1 MYSEKKHEHINFS
14 DMLDSGFLYLCGI
27 RTNVLEDTK
36 YLVDIYRTVLFY
48 VQGVLCSGKKY

>member
-1 MYSEKKHEHINFS
+1 
-14 DMLDSGFLYLCGI
+14 MLDAGLLYLCGV

-48 VQGVLCSGKKY
+48 VQGVLCSGNILI